1 MGIKW
6 SQLRFSKAVVPAL
19 LTTLFTC
26 VHIPHASAIEQH
38 LEGISKTLTD
48 GILNGKSCDPNNQL
62 TIGIWPFDETN
73 IPIGSANA
81 KRLYS
86 TLLATLLEQR
96 PNCVTYFDGN
106 GVQANIDWLQRT
118 DTFQTQGTKPLDVI
132 EKNLQNVDFH
142 ISGRLFEQ
150 NQKVQ
155 ATFKAVERQSGATL
169 VTIKPIFLSND
180 YVAEQCGDGAIS
192 PEAAARSLGQKV
204 KLRASNIKQLIVDN
218 GYFQDTNAQTGF
230 SRYMT
235 VLAANAVNEALWDP
249 VKRRSIDIRYPGLT
263 TSNNLFKSR
272 GLSVAPRAFDART
285 QVTPDNQGS
294 SNDNSDTTVHSM
306 SLRYWL
312 CGQAAKTRIS
322 VNNRAGEN
330 IEWLGSISLASIPN
344 EMETKPAADL
354 PPSENWGPS
363 GAFSIAMT
371 TDKGANP
378 YFRPG
383 ETMVVHFQLER
394 DSWLYCFYVDS
405 AGTTIQ
411 VLPNNQQDQ
420 TNPNRNFFKG
430 SVVHALPDPN
440 RQGNPDNFEF
450 KFNDLTTGVEV
461 LKCLAVSRNV
471 TAELP
476 LELRGQN
483 FNPIPLSLA
492 SRLREIFQRLPN
504 TGIAEKSVTV
514 TVSQ

>member
-1 MGIKW
+1 MEIKW
-6 SQLRFSKAVVPAL
+6 PQFKLSKRALPAL
-19 LTTLFTC
+19 LASIFAC
-26 VHIPHASAIEQH
+26 VQIPQASALEEH
-38 LEGISKTLTD
+38 LEGISKMLTD
-48 GILNGKSCDPNNQL
+48 GVLAGRSCEPNNPV
-62 TIGIWPFDETN
+62 TIGIWPFDEAN

-86 TLLATLLEQR
+86 TLLSSLLKQR
-96 PNCVTYFDGN
+96 TECLTFFDGN

-118 DTFQTQGTKPLDVI
+118 DAFRNQGTKPLDVI
-132 EKNLQNVDFH
+132 EQNLQNVDFH
-142 ISGRLFEQ
+142 FSGRLFEQ

-169 VTIKPIFLSND
+169 VTTKPIVLSDD

-192 PEAAARSLGQKV
+192 PEAAARSIGQKV
-204 KLRASNIKQLIVDN
+204 NLRASSIKQLIVDN
-218 GYFQDTNAQTGF
+218 GYFQDTNAQTAF

-235 VLAANAVNEALWDP
+235 VLTANAINEALWDP
-249 VKRRSIDIRYPGLT
+249 IKRESIDIRFPGLT
-263 TSNNLFKSR
+263 GSSSLYKSR
-272 GLSVAPRAFDART
+272 GLSVEARAFDSRA
-285 QVTPDNQGS
+285 QVDRSNEASS
-294 SNDNSDTTVHSM
+294 SNNDNTAFSM

-312 CGQAAKTRIS
+312 CGDAAKTRIS

-344 EMETKPAADL
+344 EMEIKPAADL
-354 PPSENWGPS
+354 PLAENWGPS
-363 GAFSIAMT
+363 GAFSFAMT
-371 TDKGANP
+371 TDNGANP

-411 VLPNNQQDQ
+411 VLPNIQQDQ
-420 TNPNRNFFKG
+420 TNSNRNFFKG
-430 SVVHALPDPN
+430 SVVHALPDAN
-440 RQGNPDNFEF
+440 RPGNPDNFEF

-461 LKCLAVSRNV
+461 LKCLAVSRNI

-504 TGIAEKSVTV
+504 TSIAEKSVTV